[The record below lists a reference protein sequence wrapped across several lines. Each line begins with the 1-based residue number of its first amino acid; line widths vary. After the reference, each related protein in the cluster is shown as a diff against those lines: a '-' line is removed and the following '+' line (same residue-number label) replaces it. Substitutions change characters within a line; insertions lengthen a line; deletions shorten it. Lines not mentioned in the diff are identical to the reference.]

1 MKRLNKSP
9 LKAALNKLKT
19 ITNTNPF
26 IWLILNFERYKL
38 YQTQTD
44 DKLLFIY
51 LTGIVFPAKIK
62 IKSFINVV

>member
-1 MKRLNKSP
+1 M
-9 LKAALNKLKT
+9 KAALKKLKT
-19 ITNTNPF
+19 TTNTNPF

-62 IKSFINVV
+62 IKSFINILKKI